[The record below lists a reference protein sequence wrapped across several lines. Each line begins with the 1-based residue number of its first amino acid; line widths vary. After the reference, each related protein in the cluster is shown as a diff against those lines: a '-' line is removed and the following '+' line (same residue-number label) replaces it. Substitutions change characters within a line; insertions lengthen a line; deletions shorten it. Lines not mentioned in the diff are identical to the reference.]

1 MTSTARIE
9 KLRADVESA
18 LALPV
23 DEETYLGAKSSST
36 YQSQIHALDVYRA
49 ELEQQNEELRRAHLE
64 LEEARDRYADLYDFA
79 PVGYFTLSE
88 SGRIVGA
95 NLAGA
100 TLLGITRSELIG
112 RLLSTAITGRDLVI
126 FRRHVFDVLTASTRK
141 TCEIAIKRADGARI
155 FARLESIAVATGDPP
170 ARLVRTAVIDIS
182 ERKAAEEHLIDARK
196 AADAANRAKSA
207 FLAMMSHEL
216 RTPLNSI
223 IGFSD
228 VIRKQGAGPAG
239 VTEYVEYA
247 EYIHESGVFLLSMI
261 NNILDVSKIETGKM
275 GIEPGNLP
283 VATVFAD
290 CEHLFGLNARA
301 RGLTLTTEIDEAVRF
316 IWSDERAIR
325 KILYNLVGNAVKFTP
340 KGGSVALKARSA
352 AEGGVTLEVSDTGVG
367 IPHSEFARVLE
378 PFEQLDNR
386 FNRSRNG
393 TGLGLTLVQGLVTL
407 HKGRLD
413 IASTPEQGSTF
424 TVWFPPQP
432 NAPDASGEGV

>member
-1 MTSTARIE
+1 MSSAARIE

-23 DEETYLGAKSSST
+23 DQETSPGEKSCTT
-36 YQSQIHALDVYRA
+36 YQSQVHALDVYRA

-112 RLLSTAITGRDLVI
+112 RLLLTVITGRDLAI
-126 FRRHVFDVLTASTRK
+126 FRRHIFDVLAASTRQ
-141 TCEIAIKRADGARI
+141 TCEIAIKRADGTRI
-155 FARLESIAVATGDPP
+155 FARLESVAVAAGDPP

-182 ERKAAEEHLIDARK
+182 ERKAAEERLIEARK
-196 AADAANRAKSA
+196 TADAANRAKSA

-228 VIRKQGAGPAG
+228 VIRKQGSGPVG
-239 VTEYVEYA
+239 VAEYVEYA
-247 EYIHESGVFLLSMI
+247 EYIHDSGRYLLSMI
-261 NNILDVSKIETGKM
+261 NDILDLSKIGSGKM
-275 GIEPGNLP
+275 AIEPGNLP
-283 VATVFAD
+283 VVAVFAD
-290 CEHLFGLNARA
+290 CVRHFGLNARA
-301 RGLTLTTEIDEAVRF
+301 RGVTLTTEIDEATRLV
-316 IWSDERAIR
+316 WSDERAIR
-325 KILYNLVGNAVKFTP
+325 QILYNLVGNAVKFTP
-340 KGGSVALKARSA
+340 AGGSVALKARSA
-352 AEGGVTLEVSDTGVG
+352 AEGGVSLEVSDTGVG

-393 TGLGLTLVQGLVTL
+393 TGLGLTLVQGLVAL

-413 IASTPEQGSTF
+413 IASTPAQGSTF

-432 NAPDASGEGV
+432 TTLDANGEGT